1 MYIGRTPEPLSDSLM
16 AVPHRKASSDKPPIS
31 PVGAPQTALDFVRL
45 SGLRSFAPDGL
56 NATPVLWME
65 HDHPSISMKLFGGNA
80 GKLLVSAT
88 GVRAYSTCI
97 CRPQQVWDGFGQRSK
112 ASLAF

>member
-1 MYIGRTPEPLSDSLM
+1 M

-80 GKLLVSAT
+80 GKPDAKVLKDKWTAVTEDGSFSAHFEHCIAVTKDGPLVLTAE
-88 GVRAYSTCI
+88 
-97 CRPQQVWDGFGQRSK
+97 
-112 ASLAF
+112 